1 MDETDALLF
10 SVAIAAL
17 ALAVFLLATR
27 VHSIETDLDLLR
39 ITAAAPAAKDT

>member
-10 SVAIAAL
+10 CVAFAAL
-17 ALAVFLLATR
+17 SLAVFLLAAR
-27 VHSIETDLDLLR
+27 VRNIETDLDLLR